1 LQPEVKWR
9 TARTDTAP
17 VLYITIVLT
26 MLIVLWGGLIPLHR
40 RHSDSD

>member
-1 LQPEVKWR
+1 LQGEVKCGS
-9 TARTDTAP
+9 ARTDTAP